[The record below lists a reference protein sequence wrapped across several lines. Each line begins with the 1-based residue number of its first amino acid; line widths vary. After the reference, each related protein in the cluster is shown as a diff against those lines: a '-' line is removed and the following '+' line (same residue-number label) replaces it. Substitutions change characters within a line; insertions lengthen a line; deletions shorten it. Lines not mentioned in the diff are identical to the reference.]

1 MRGIF
6 SFLRNSKGQSL
17 IEFALI
23 LPFLLVL
30 IGGVVDFGLSLF
42 VGHVIQNAAREGARA
57 GAVLPPVGTSFPATA
72 ATITGVSCFV
82 LSNCSGN
89 PSVIL
94 DKANLALP
102 QVRLLEGFTITST
115 FMPSETPNQDGIQ
128 VEIKG
133 AYQWFLLQL
142 IFSDNSMIISR
153 SATMRWEW
161 QE

>member
-6 SFLRNSKGQSL
+6 SLLRSSKGQSL

-57 GAVLPPVGTSFPATA
+57 GAVLHPEGGSLPAIDGSCTVGNGSDCADNAVLAAAYQALPQNVGLLNDFTIESKFSAIPPPQRIEV
-72 ATITGVSCFV
+72 TITGTY
-82 LSNCSGN
+82 N
-89 PSVIL
+89 
-94 DKANLALP
+94 
-102 QVRLLEGFTITST
+102 
-115 FMPSETPNQDGIQ
+115 
-128 VEIKG
+128 
-133 AYQWFLLQL
+133 WFILQL
-142 IFSDNSMIISR
+142 IFADPVTLSR

-161 QE
+161 QHDTTPSP